1 MFFLN
6 SAYSFKEQLSWVVED
21 LCSIIVGFSD
31 IFSSKAGSRVPACTG
46 AMQLI
51 EPSSVD
57 ADLASWSFVRRSSS
71 TLQLYQFVEVNFSSK
86 TSAKPFCGIPII
98 QCFKKFYFSIMKKFV
113 LVSRVKIEWREEIN
127 WLFIESSLGQL
138 GAISWKMGR
147 WYH

>member
-1 MFFLN
+1 MWFQNCEFCKNWNFQYVNFRIKCEYLPQ
-6 SAYSFKEQLSWVVED
+6 SVED

-98 QCFKKFYFSIMKKFV
+98 QCFKKFYFSTWRNLFWWV
-113 LVSRVKIEWREEIN
+113 EWKLSEE
-127 WLFIESSLGQL
+127 
-138 GAISWKMGR
+138 KR
-147 WYH
+147 

>member
-1 MFFLN
+1 M
-6 SAYSFKEQLSWVVED
+6 D
-21 LCSIIVGFSD
+21 
-31 IFSSKAGSRVPACTG
+31 SRVEVWSRFAG

-98 QCFKKFYFSIMKKFV
+98 QCKISIFHHE
-113 LVSRVKIEWREEIN
+113 KI
-127 WLFIESSLGQL
+127 
-138 GAISWKMGR
+138 R
-147 WYH
+147 WGKNFF